1 MALQGL
7 LRHPSLGTALAEYV
21 KTWFDD
27 PGAMCKEHS
36 KFLSR
41 WLLGKEEKP
50 QEGLRFEHHSHSHFS
65 DGAELADIVD
75 LLFERGIGLWSL
87 TDHQNSA
94 AFDSLVSGAYRLR
107 GEYEIESGSD
117 PRHLVINRCNQC
129 LVMLRSTELMTEQG
143 EIGVHGY
150 DGTFPDEPLELTE
163 AIHRA
168 TDMGGYVVINHPY
181 FVNLSIGYHGNEL
194 IGQAAEAGAIAIE
207 KNGLEIPPL
216 IYSPVRAERD
226 AERYGLALV
235 TSGDAH
241 SLETYGKSGI
251 AFNEDAYLAMLIAAN
266 GRHADAIRELI
277 SAEAFECYLNYPTPP
292 EFIRCAAGMH

>member
-1 MALQGL
+1 MTLRGI
-7 LRHPSLGTALAEYV
+7 LRHPSLGTALTEYV

-27 PGAMCKEHS
+27 TGAMCKEHS

-75 LLFERGIGLWSL
+75 LLFEKGIGLWSL
-87 TDHQNSA
+87 TDHDNSN
-94 AFDSLVSGAYRLR
+94 AFDALVSGKYRLG
-107 GEYEIESGSD
+107 GEYELDFGND
-117 PRHLVINRCNQC
+117 PRHIVIHCGDQH
-129 LVMLRSTELMTEQG
+129 LVMLRSTELMTQQG

-150 DGTFPDEPLELTE
+150 EGTFPGEPLELTE

-181 FVNLSIGYHGNEL
+181 FVNLSLGFHGPEL
-194 IGQAAEAGAIAIE
+194 IGQAALAGAIAIE

-251 AFNEDAYLAMLIAAN
+251 VFNEDAYLAMLIAAN

-277 SAEAFECYLNYPTPP
+277 SAEAFECCLNYLTPL
-292 EFIRCAAGMH
+292 EFIQFSARAH

>member
-1 MALQGL
+1 MTLQGI

-21 KTWFDD
+21 KTWFND
-27 PGAMCKEHS
+27 PAAMCKEHS

-41 WLLGKEEKP
+41 WLLGKEEMP

-75 LLFERGIGLWSL
+75 MLFEKGIGLWSL
-87 TDHQNSA
+87 TDHDSSN
-94 AFDSLVSGAYRLR
+94 AFDALVSGAYRLR
-107 GEYEIESGSD
+107 DECELDFGND
-117 PRHLVINRCNQC
+117 PRHLVIHRGDQC
-129 LVMLRSTELMTEQG
+129 LVMLRSVELWTKQG

-150 DGTFPDEPLELTE
+150 DGTFPEEPLELTE
-163 AIHRA
+163 AIRRA

-181 FVNLSIGYHGNEL
+181 LVNLSLGFHGHEL
-194 IGQAAEAGAIAIE
+194 IEQAALAGAIAIE

-277 SAEAFECYLNYPTPP
+277 SAQAFECYLNYPTPL
-292 EFIRCAAGMH
+292 EFIRSAAGMH